1 MFIKFTNANPAH
13 KCKSISLNTDSI
25 VSIHRNFAT
34 REDGTLEEVTFV
46 HCPPHGT
53 WEVTED
59 VTDIV
64 SSINSG
70 IELPKKLTK
79 KLTK

>member
-1 MFIKFTNANPAH
+1 MFITFTNANPAH
-13 KCKSISLNTDSI
+13 KGKSISLNTDSI

-53 WEVTED
+53 WEVVESVEEIFKLIKSANKSNNFS
-59 VTDIV
+59 VTHKV
-64 SSINSG
+64 
-70 IELPKKLTK
+70 
-79 KLTK
+79 